1 ALNSNKFSSIPAKTS
16 KLQKHATLFGC
27 RQPDIRPPLPHH
39 KPAAADQ
46 NVRGATNVSMGSG
59 HNGVSGDME
68 KHLNAIMEKQPQ
80 NMVSLGKHATLPI
93 AIMRCGLSKLLGREA
108 SFNNLMHVRVTS
120 SPDLVS
126 KLINAATDSYTTFY
140 KAMAMEGTAVGQH
153 IELCGMEQTTPCM
166 SGEKLQCMNKEI
178 CQ

>member
-126 KLINAATDSYTTFY
+126 KLINAATDSSQL
-140 KAMAMEGTAVGQH
+140 KRALAQH
-153 IELCGMEQTTPCM
+153 SQKDCHPFGGCRQLQP
-166 SGEKLQCMNKEI
+166 LQCSKE
-178 CQ
+178 QYV